1 LSLVEN
7 AFFSKTKYALNEI
20 KFEVARHMK
29 SQRLILTGCI
39 IISIILFANGLYV
52 LASFNKKSEHKYIKP
67 GEKSSNYIEN
77 KSSIVCEQP
86 VNLLLLGLDRE
97 EERSDVI
104 LLINYSPSEGK
115 LNILSIPRDTMVLLS
130 GKTVKINALIS
141 AGGESLIIN
150 RVERLIG
157 LPVDY
162 YITLNFAGFREIIN
176 ILEGVEFDVPF
187 NMNYDDPDQN
197 LHIHLRKGRQILDGK
212 SAEQLVRYRKGNREG
227 EGYEDG
233 DIGRVKL
240 QQEFI
245 TALIRQK
252 ARLRYLSKVDDIFLV
267 LSEHM
272 ATDIQLGDIKYYIKN
287 LNSMDNIDINTFILP
302 GESVYRNNTSYYLYD
317 WKKTK
322 EMIANNF
329 SK

>member
-1 LSLVEN
+1 
-7 AFFSKTKYALNEI
+7 
-20 KFEVARHMK
+20 MK
-29 SQRLILTGCI
+29 SQRLVMTGCI
-39 IISIILFANGLYV
+39 IIAIILFANGLYV
-52 LASFNKKSEHKYIKP
+52 LASFNKKSEQKYNKHTEENNGYIKN
-67 GEKSSNYIEN
+67 E
-77 KSSIVCEQP
+77 SSIVREQP
-86 VNLLLLGLDRE
+86 VNLLLLGLDKE

-104 LLINYSPSEGK
+104 LLINYSPYEGK
-115 LNILSIPRDTMVLLS
+115 LNILSIPRDTRVLLR
-130 GKTVKINALIS
+130 GKAVKINALIS
-141 AGGESLIIN
+141 AGGERLMID

-157 LPVDY
+157 LPVNY
-162 YITLNFAGFREIIN
+162 YITLNFSGFRKIID
-176 ILEGVEFDVPF
+176 ILGGVEFNVPF

-197 LHIHLRKGRQILDGK
+197 LHIHLRKGGQILDGK
-212 SAEQLVRYRKGNREG
+212 SAEQLVRYRKGNKKG

-252 ARLRYLSKVDDIFLV
+252 ARLRYLSKVDDIFFV

-287 LNSMDNIDINTFILP
+287 LNNMDYNGINTFILP
-302 GESVYRNNTSYYLYD
+302 GESVYRNNASYYLCD
-317 WKKTK
+317 GEKTE

-329 SK
+329 FR